1 MEEKKEVSNV
11 TETAKKGFGKA
22 KNFCTD
28 TFTKLKEDKAFLK
41 KVICYAVAVVVVII
55 AIVLLA
61 GNMGPKGMAKRYMRA
76 YSKLDD
82 KAIIKM
88 MYKEEADDYE
98 DVLEERFEALEDE
111 DFKVKEWEIKSVKK
125 LEGKKLE
132 TIQDAY
138 DDEYEVKVT
147 KVVRVKV
154 KVKTK
159 IDDDTN
165 TATREL
171 YFGKIKGKWCL
182 LGGM

>member
-82 KAIIKM
+82 KAIVKM
-88 MYKEEADDYE
+88 MYKEEAEDYE
-98 DVLEERFEALEDE
+98 DILEERFEALEDE
-111 DFKVKEWEIKSVKK
+111 DFKVKEWKVTDVTDVK
-125 LEGKKLE
+125 GKKLE
-132 TIQDAY
+132 KIQDSFEDDY
-138 DDEYEVKVT
+138 DVKVT
-147 KVVRVKV
+147 KVQKVKV
-154 KVKTK
+154 KVKQKVGDETDTK
-159 IDDDTN
+159 KE
-165 TATREL
+165 EL
-171 YFGKIKGKWCL
+171 YFGKIKGKWYL
-182 LGGM
+182 LGY